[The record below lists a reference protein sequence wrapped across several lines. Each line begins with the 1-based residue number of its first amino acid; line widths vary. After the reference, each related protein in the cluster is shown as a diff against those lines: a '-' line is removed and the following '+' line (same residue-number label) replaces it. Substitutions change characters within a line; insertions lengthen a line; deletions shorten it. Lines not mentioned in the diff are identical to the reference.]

1 MRRALETLVALLL
14 AVPAAR
20 AAVVAAPGYAVHTIT
35 TPDTVEGG
43 VVRQGDAI
51 LVGQGPSFTAGAQSI
66 VRLVAGGPTTIATG
80 FNSLGGFDLAP
91 DGTLY
96 VVDNCFTGDGCGTTA
111 TGDTVYAIPDALTRT
126 TAVTAPGH
134 EVVPPGTIPF
144 ASDVFV
150 APDGAALVSDAAGN
164 GAGRVVRVVPGT
176 ATDLIG
182 GLDLVGGITLAADGT
197 LRIVDAVLNPDFSTT
212 GKVLE
217 SKLDGTP
224 LGTLVSGLAGGFAAA
239 TDGAGNVLVS
249 SIGPFG
255 SSKVIAVAPD
265 GGVSDRATGF
275 GFSGDVFFD
284 AVRDEALVL
293 DFGVTDIVAVCRD
306 QDGDGVCDADEPP
319 TTTTQ
324 APTTTTTSTT
334 TTLRPTTTT
343 QAPTTT
349 ITCTGAA
356 VARAKLMLGKL
367 APPAGGDTRAFKGEM
382 RIPPSPAGD
391 PGATGAPA
399 IVGAGVDLGNRGRR
413 RSSSTPPPAS
423 AARPVSPAPRRRR
436 CASTRRS
443 AGRCSVSEGV
453 SRCRERAQCPTE
465 KKWSF
470 RGVAVRTA
478 RWRST
483 NCAGARGMRSW
494 RSRRRGPAGSAAS
507 PTPAGGA

>member
-1 MRRALETLVALLL
+1 MRRALGTLVAMLL

-20 AAVVAAPGYAVHTIT
+20 AAVMAAPGYAVHTIA

-66 VRLVAGGPTTIATG
+66 VRLDPGGPATIATG

-96 VVDNCFTGDGCGTTA
+96 VVDNCFTVDGCGPTT

-126 TAVTAPGH
+126 TAATAAGH

-255 SSKVIAVAPD
+255 SSKLIAV
-265 GGVSDRATGF
+265 
-275 GFSGDVFFD
+275 
-284 AVRDEALVL
+284 
-293 DFGVTDIVAVCRD
+293 
-306 QDGDGVCDADEPP
+306 
-319 TTTTQ
+319 
-324 APTTTTTSTT
+324 
-334 TTLRPTTTT
+334 
-343 QAPTTT
+343 
-349 ITCTGAA
+349 
-356 VARAKLMLGKL
+356 
-367 APPAGGDTRAFKGEM
+367 
-382 RIPPSPAGD
+382 D
-391 PGATGAPA
+391 PVATGARV
-399 IVGAGVDLGNRGRR
+399 IVGEVVDLTIPGGAFDPATKTGWKAKQG
-413 RSSSTPPPAS
+413 SFKYHGGTLKVSLAASTKTPGLVKFMVAGKTGSYVVDPAHLPRQATLILD
-423 AARPVSPAPRRRR
+423 AAAGQCGDAGFAGPAPAPVCVYKAKRRK
-436 CASTRRS
+436 
-443 AGRCSVSEGV
+443 VQ
-453 SRCRERAQCPTE
+453 CR
-465 KKWSF
+465 
-470 RGVAVRTA
+470 
-478 RWRST
+478 
-483 NCAGARGMRSW
+483 
-494 RSRRRGPAGSAAS
+494 
-507 PTPAGGA
+507 

>member
-14 AVPAAR
+14 AAPAAR

-43 VVRQGDAI
+43 VVRRGDAI
-51 LVGQGPSFTAGAQSI
+51 LVGQGPGFTAGAQTI
-66 VRLVAGGPTTIATG
+66 VRLDAGGPTTIAAG

-126 TAVTAPGH
+126 TAVTAAGR

-144 ASDVFV
+144 AADVFV
-150 APDGAALVSDAAGN
+150 APGGAALVSDAAGN
-164 GAGRVVRVVPGT
+164 GAGRVVKVVPGM
-176 ATDLIG
+176 ATNLIG

-217 SKLDGTP
+217 YKLDGTP

-265 GGVSDRATGF
+265 GSVSDRASGF

-324 APTTTTTSTT
+324 APTTTTT
-334 TTLRPTTTT
+334 
-343 QAPTTT
+343 
-349 ITCTGAA
+349 TCTGAA

-367 APPAGGDTRAFKGEM
+367 APPAGDDTLAFKGEM
-382 RIPPSPAGD
+382 RIPTSPAVD
-391 PGATGAPA
+391 PVATGARV
-399 IVGAGVDLGNRGRR
+399 IVGEVVDL
-413 RSSSTPPPAS
+413 TIP
-423 AARPVSPAPRRRR
+423 
-436 CASTRRS
+436 
-443 AGRCSVSEGV
+443 
-453 SRCRERAQCPTE
+453 
-465 KKWSF
+465 
-470 RGVAVRTA
+470 
-478 RWRST
+478 
-483 NCAGARGMRSW
+483 
-494 RSRRRGPAGSAAS
+494 
-507 PTPAGGA
+507 GGAFDPATKTGWKAKHG